1 MPGAGSLPFG
11 GGPAGGVGPSGVFDV
26 FDVLGATTSTLL
38 AEAYTTVTGGVSHVF
53 PDGSGAITL
62 AGDADPFAQVFVD
75 KPVSA
80 QWTLEWR
87 LHAVSL
93 PHDFTR
99 PDEDFLLVAGVD
111 RTGLAAGFSFSRAGI
126 AYTAGRG
133 CALEP
138 IPGSP
143 DFVGEGVEWVYRVA
157 VDHRSDNVYFFATL
171 AEDVDRIGHQLRA
184 ILPGLDAARV
194 PVTLVEGVELSTRG
208 ATSATLALVTGLRL
222 ASYFLIPNLPPVA
235 HAGADQAVRTC
246 TVVELDGSQS
256 FDPEGAPL
264 HYGWRVIDVPSGS
277 AHLTVEALTGTTPAG
292 ASPPLAVF
300 TDRFYSTDLVAV
312 TPAVGAVLL
321 VRGLAYS
328 IIGYGS
334 DAFGSYVRSA
344 TSDIPVGLSGEPF
357 KLIAQTGLT
366 DSLTSRARYYPDLP
380 GVYRFDLVVFDGELV
395 SAPAACVVNVLESFV
410 PRGIIPDVG
419 FVWNTISNVW
429 SLVEGREAIA
439 SIWTGV
445 ALIAAG
451 ELLHTWQIDYS
462 KSLRDIQP
470 RLQRRWLHHSLALVE
485 PAPEATSLRPVFR
498 PIDSTEI
505 PSGGATASGLK
516 VSISFPTGTREV
528 VFTGADPISSAD
540 LALQLRTAVAG
551 TGITV
556 TRIVS
561 RVTGGAV
568 LRLSAAFRLDLT
580 EATTFP
586 AFDPALYASTDS
598 ALFTGADAFPS
609 RANSFVLSRSLLG
622 LDVAEDDALVVAGVG
637 YRVRRVVDDPLDE
650 YPFSRVV
657 VREEVAITATGAWSL
672 PSLARSTTTDF
683 WAGLVSAG
691 DIARVEITPATGPTV
706 DVDVPV
712 VAAIEGLPTRVAVDL
727 SAIAAPLGQG
737 AEVLLERVLRLHYLP
752 LAAEVVD
759 LPRLQEKIAA
769 PAEYEILR
777 RNVDFRLV
785 DFRGSNAVAFSA
797 GVWVHDDGTGAYVAD
812 TTYPARLWAEV
823 TYLDNGEAIE
833 GNFGIPAG
841 LTRADA
847 AVIAPDLNYLAAV
860 RGLWLAYLN
869 GPRVFNLRV
878 GAQILL
884 GLPFAEVAGRVEEVQ
899 GDFSP
904 TQGRLLLRDLASPE
918 VVRSYHYPRGL
929 SVETNPA
936 TGREYTVGDEV
947 AAFAPL
953 ATGVEVFDYVDNPRW
968 FADFLGQ
975 GVFLEVAKFFRFLV
989 RIEASAFDLT
999 SFGFVRDFLQRIR
1012 PTYVEP
1018 LFVVRHTAGPEEINT
1033 TASTAYAAQL
1043 AIADSVCAERRGS
1056 TFAYDDTRS
1065 GGKAFPGSPDG
1076 GTRWR
1081 NAYDSNDDPD
1091 DAAPVAPTPDT
1102 PIVWGYDKRYLC
1114 PGDVITGVV
1123 TAVWPGGIPTFDSIF
1138 VYDAPIYDA
1147 ADTGFT
1153 TPIAW
1158 AFDTSLPAG
1167 TYSVPRTM

>member
-26 FDVLGATTSTLL
+26 FDLLGAATSTLL
-38 AEAYTTVTGGVSHVF
+38 AEPYTTVTGDALHVY
-53 PDGSGAITL
+53 PDGSGAI
-62 AGDADPFAQVFVD
+62 AIGGDSAPTSVVFVD
-75 KPVSA
+75 KPVSG

-87 LHAVSL
+87 LHAVAL

-99 PDEDFLLVAGVD
+99 PEEDFLLIAGVD
-111 RTGLAAGFSFSRAGI
+111 RTGLAAGFLISRAGI

-184 ILPGLDAARV
+184 ILPGLDATRV
-194 PVTLVEGVELSTRG
+194 PVTLVEGVEISARG
-208 ATSATLALVTGLRL
+208 VATSNLSLVTGLRL

-246 TVVELDGSQS
+246 TVVELDGGQS

-264 HYGWRVIDVPSGS
+264 RYGWRVIDVPSGS
-277 AHLTVEALTGTTPAG
+277 VHLLVEAITGATPTG
-292 ASPPLAVF
+292 ASPPFAVF
-300 TDRFYSTDLVAV
+300 TDRFYSTDFALL
-312 TPAVGAVLL
+312 TPAVGTVLL

-328 IIGYGS
+328 IVGYGT
-334 DAFGSYVRSA
+334 DAFGSYVRSV
-344 TSDIPVGLSGEPF
+344 TSDIPVGLVDEPF
-357 KLIAQTGLT
+357 KLIEQNGLT
-366 DSLTSRARYYPDLP
+366 DALTSRARYYPDLP
-380 GVYRFDLVVFDGELV
+380 GLYRFDLVVFDGELV
-395 SAPAACVVNVLESFV
+395 SAPAACIVNVLESFV
-410 PRGIIPDVG
+410 PRGILPDVG
-419 FVWNTISNVW
+419 FVWNTLSNVW
-429 SLVEGREAIA
+429 SLVEGREAIT
-439 SIWTGV
+439 SIWMGV

-470 RLQRRWLHHSLALVE
+470 RVQRRWLHHSLALVE
-485 PAPEATSLRPVFR
+485 PAPEATSLRPRFR

-505 PSGGATASGLK
+505 ASGGTTAVGR
-516 VSISFPTGTREV
+516 VVEVVFPTGSRSV
-528 VFTGADPISSAD
+528 VFTGVDPLSPADI
-540 LALQLRTAVAG
+540 ALQLRTALAG
-551 TGITV
+551 TSVTV

-561 RVTGGAV
+561 RVTGGSV
-568 LRLSAAFRLDLT
+568 IRLSAAFRLDLA
-580 EATTFP
+580 ETTTL
-586 AFDPALYASTDS
+586 AELDPVLYAAADS
-598 ALFTGADAFPS
+598 ALFTGVDAFPS
-609 RANSFVLSRSLLG
+609 RANSFVLPRSLLG
-622 LDVAEDDALVVAGVG
+622 LEIAEDDVLVVAGIA
-637 YRVRRVVDDPLDE
+637 YRVRRVVDDPTDE
-650 YPFSRVV
+650 YPSSRVV
-657 VREEVAITATGAWSL
+657 VRENVGVTATGAWSL
-672 PSLARSTTTDF
+672 PSTARSVTTDF
-683 WAGLVSAG
+683 WAGLVEAG
-691 DIARVEITPATGPTV
+691 DLARLEVTPATGSAA

-712 VAAIEGLPTRVAVDL
+712 VAAVEGLPTTVAVDL
-727 SAIAAPLGQG
+727 SGVAAALGRG
-737 AEVLLERVLRLHYLP
+737 EEVLLDRVIRLHYLE
-752 LAAEVVD
+752 LADEVVD
-759 LPRLQEKIAA
+759 LPRLQAKIAA

-785 DFRGSNAVAFSA
+785 DFRGRNAVAFTA
-797 GVWVHDDGTGAYVAD
+797 GVWVHDDGTGVYVAD
-812 TTYPARLWAEV
+812 TTYPERLWAEV

-847 AVIAPDLNYLAAV
+847 AVVAPDLNYLAAV

-884 GLPFAEVAGRVEEVQ
+884 GLPFAEVAGRVEEIR

-918 VVRSYHYPRGL
+918 IVRSYYYPRGL
-929 SVETNPA
+929 AVETNPA
-936 TGREYTVGDEV
+936 TGAEYTIGDEV

-953 ATGVEVFDYVDNPRW
+953 ATGVEVVDYVDQPTW

-975 GVFLEVAKFFRFLV
+975 GVFLEVEKFFRFLV
-989 RIEASAFDLT
+989 RVEASAFDLE
-999 SFGFVRDFLQRIR
+999 SFSFVRTFLQRIR

-1033 TASTAYAAQL
+1033 TASTAYAARL

-1065 GGKAFPGSPDG
+1065 GGKAFPASPDG

-1081 NAYDSNDDPD
+1081 NAYDSNDDPE
-1091 DAAPVAPTPDT
+1091 DAVPTPPTPDT
-1102 PIVWGYDKRYLC
+1102 PIVWGYDKQYLC
-1114 PGDVITGVV
+1114 PEDVITGVV
-1123 TAVWPGGIPTFDSIF
+1123 TAVWAGGIPVYDSIF
-1138 VYDAPIYDA
+1138 LYDAPIYDA
-1147 ADTGFT
+1147 LDTGFT
-1153 TPIAW
+1153 TPIDW

-1167 TYSVPRTM
+1167 TYSVPREM